1 MINKTKLKKMYDNK
15 LLNQSIIFVEC
26 KPFIIKNLKKGY
38 SYEKTLKL
46 LEVELKSAG
55 INIDLSYQAFYQWKE
70 RTNKFTGKKNLD
82 KTDFEKV
89 SEDVEDINEDKFEAV
104 KKTSKTN
111 IFKNLKGE

>member
-1 MINKTKLKKMYDNK
+1 MINKSKLKKMYDNK
-15 LLNQSIIFVEC
+15 LLNQSIIFAEC
-26 KPFIIKNLKKGY
+26 KLFIISKLKKGY

-70 RTNKFTGKKNLD
+70 RVNKFTGKKNLE
-82 KTDFEKV
+82 KSDFE
-89 SEDVEDINEDKFEAV
+89 SEDIDINEDKFKAV